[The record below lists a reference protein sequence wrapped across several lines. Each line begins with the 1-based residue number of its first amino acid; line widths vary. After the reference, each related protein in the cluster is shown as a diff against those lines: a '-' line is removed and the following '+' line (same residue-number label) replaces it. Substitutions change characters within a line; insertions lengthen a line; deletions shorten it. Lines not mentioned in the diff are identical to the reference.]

1 MNYTRHIENCN
12 RWNPDHFI
20 PFVVGDIGYGWM
32 RPAFAGEL
40 RRFPAVFV
48 VDDRRVALHPA
59 LQRFEARNS
68 AVAGVLM
75 ELVRIG
81 LLDHLMGELYPVVND
96 RSEPPAFLLDRAAV
110 SVFGVR
116 SFGQHVNGFVAGDDG
131 LSMWIGRRAADRHT
145 FPDLLDQMV
154 AGGFP
159 SGITAEEN
167 LAKECEEEAGIA
179 PDLAAQAVATSVI
192 TYRRETEAGLR
203 SDTIYCYDLSL
214 PASFKPVC
222 TDGEVAG
229 FYLWRIEDV
238 ARMVAESDAF
248 KPNCNLVVID
258 FLLRHGLIGPDH
270 HEFQALSSGLQS
282 L

>member
-1 MNYTRHIENCN
+1 MNYTRHIEQCN
-12 RWNPDHFI
+12 RWNPDNFI
-20 PFVVGDIGYGWM
+20 PFIVGAVGYGWM

-48 VDDRRVALHPA
+48 VDDRQVALHPA
-59 LQRFEARNS
+59 LQSFEARNS
-68 AVAGVLM
+68 AVAEVLI
-75 ELVRIG
+75 ELVRLG
-81 LLDHLMGELYPVVND
+81 LLDHLMGELYPVLND
-96 RSEPPAFLLDRAAV
+96 RSESPAFLLDRAAV

-116 SFGQHVNGFVAGDDG
+116 SFGQHVNGFVESDDG
-131 LSMWIGRRAADRHT
+131 LLMWVGRRAADRHT

-159 SGITAEEN
+159 FGITAEEN

-179 PDLAAQAVATSVI
+179 PELAAQAVATSVI

-214 PASFKPVC
+214 PAAFKPVC

-229 FYLWRIEDV
+229 FYLWRIENV

-270 HEFQALSSGLQS
+270 HEFKSLSSGLQS